1 MRTPKSF
8 IPIQSTLSPYALR
21 NPDEVAPV
29 IEATEEAVP
38 AIVTQAYEVAS
49 AGLRVRVLNRLLRA
63 VGPLAL
69 AVVGGGA
76 FARYVSQARWSALT
90 VSISDAA
97 RVTSAQ
103 VYELATYVQQSNPEV
118 ARQILSVLA
127 RDVST
132 MTALGATVGAILI
145 GYLSG
150 QRDSTRPRR

>member
-1 MRTPKSF
+1 MKITNKILTPSSRVQYPSRTPES
-8 IPIQSTLSPYALR
+8 LA
-21 NPDEVAPV
+21 VAPAA
-29 IEATEEAVP
+29 EAMP
-38 AIVTQAYEVAS
+38 AIVTQAYEAAS
-49 AGLRVRVLNRLLRA
+49 AGVRVRVLNRMLRT

-69 AVVGGGA
+69 AVVAGGA

-97 RVTSAQ
+97 RVSSSQ
-103 VYELATYVQQSNPEV
+103 IYELATYVQQSNPDV
-118 ARQILSVLA
+118 ARQIIAVLA

-150 QRDSTRPRR
+150 QQRS